1 MILKSLELQGFKTF
15 PDKTTLTFEWGITS
29 VVGPNG
35 SGKSNISDAMRWVL
49 GEQSLRT
56 LRCSK
61 MEDVIFGGTPQRKA
75 LGFAEVTLT
84 IDNSD
89 RRLDF
94 DNDTV
99 AITRRYYRSGESEY
113 LINKATVRLKDI
125 NELFMDTGLGRDG
138 YSIIGQGKIDAI
150 VAARSE
156 DRREIFEEAAGI
168 SRYRYRKEESERR
181 LNKAEENLVRLR
193 DILSELEDRVEPL
206 RVQAEKA
213 EQFIAYDQE
222 KKGLEIGIWLET
234 LERSAKV
241 LREHGEKLDLA
252 QAQRREIEEE
262 LQQLEA
268 QIEENYR
275 ETNRCTAQME
285 EARSRAAAFDEQ
297 AVRAEGEVGLLQN
310 DLAHNAQ
317 DQARLEEQAAAALRS
332 GEDTDREIAQKQEE
346 IAAKEQQLAESRDR
360 LLSFSQRLE
369 ELRKGADEATRRLE
383 EAAAAR
389 AELGA
394 ALAEERIQ
402 LTSAQSTMAEIR
414 LRAGAVDGSVAQA
427 QERQAAARA
436 EGEELAQMLQD
447 TQTAIAG
454 LENAVKGHE
463 LRLESRQKRAQ
474 AAKEQLDQL
483 TLDAR
488 EQQRRS
494 RLLEDLERNLEGF
507 AQSVKAVM
515 KEAGRGILQGVC
527 GPVTQ
532 LLKTP
537 KEYAVALETALGGA
551 MQNIVVETEQDAKA
565 AIRLLQQRD
574 LGRATFLPLTTIR
587 GAVLDQREM
596 EDLPGFVGIASR
608 LCQCEEKYAGIR
620 DSLLGRVAVAEDLDS
635 AVTIA
640 KRMKYRFRIVSLDG
654 QVVNAGGSLTG
665 GSKAKNSGLLSRASE
680 IQRVRE
686 KAAGLE
692 QKAAQAAALYKERQ
706 EELAACTA
714 ELDAAK
720 GELSALQEERIKVQ
734 AEAAR
739 AARELENAS
748 KELENLERE
757 RSDSQ
762 GRLSEMEALQAQS
775 QEKIAALEQQLSQAQ
790 AQSQA
795 LTGDREEQLA
805 RCEDIAQT
813 IQEIRLHQFSAEKDR
828 DALAA
833 AVQDLEARKRDS
845 GQAAQRFA
853 QEGAALEARAQE
865 LQAGIAQCQEQVKS
879 LRAQAA
885 AQRAGVE
892 ETAQKRTA
900 LERQAGEPPQPGAGG
915 HRAPGERR
923 PGGGPPPG
931 AGGEPAEGVR
941 PDHLQAVGG
950 VRAHPPGGGGAGP
963 AHRGSARR
971 PAPPLRAEKQDQG
984 PGRRQRGGRGG
995 VPGGLPAVP
1004 IPQGPGGGR
1013 GEVQKGAFGP
1023 DRRPDPSYAGA
1034 VHPALRPGEPEL
1046 RLHLPGAVRRR
1057 RGGAHL
1063 YRRQRRAAQ
1072 RHRDQG
1078 PAPGEDRHPHRV
1090 PLRRGEGPGGH
1101 LHLLRHHAGQP
1112 PALLRAGRDRG
1123 RPGRRERHPLRP
1135 VPAADERGHP
1145 IHHHHPPPGHHGGQ
1159 RHALRRHHAGPGRL
1173 QAPGPAHRR
1182 GRRIRHMTYSEEEKL
1197 WAFLIRSGKD

>member
-1 MILKSLELQGFKTF
+1 MAQHMILKSLELQGFKTF
-15 PDKTTLTFEWGITS
+15 PDKTTLTFERGITS

-285 EARSRAAAFDEQ
+285 EARSQAAAFDEQ

-317 DQARLEEQAAAALRS
+317 DKARLEEQAAAALRS

-414 LRAGAVDGSVAQA
+414 LRAGAVAGSVAQA
-427 QERQAAARA
+427 QERRAAARA

-488 EQQRRS
+488 EQQRRA

-635 AVTIA
+635 AVAIA

-665 GSKAKNSGLLSRASE
+665 GSKAKNSGLLSRAAE

-739 AARELENAS
+739 AARELENAA

-762 GRLSEMEALQAQS
+762 GRLAEMEALQAQS

-790 AQSQA
+790 AQSQT

-833 AVQDLEARKRDS
+833 AVQELEARKRDS

-900 LERQAGEPPQPGAGG
+900 LERQAGELRSREREAAGRRENAGREVARLQERAENLQKEYDQIIAKLWEEYELTRREAEEQAQPIQDLPAAQRRLSELKNKIKALGAVNV
-915 HRAPGERR
+915 
-923 PGGGPPPG
+923 G
-931 AGGEPAEGVR
+931 AVVEYQEVSQRYQFLKAQVEDVEKSKKELLDLIDDLTKHMREQFTQRFAQVNQNFGSIFRE
-941 PDHLQAVGG
+941 LF
-950 VRAHPPGGGGAGP
+950 GGGAAELTFTDDSDVLRSGIEIKVQP
-963 AHRGSARR
+963 PGKIVTHIESLSGGEKALVAISIYFAIMRVNPPPFCVLDEIEAALDDVNVARFAQYLRRMSRNSQFITITHRRGTMEGSDM
-971 PAPPLRAEKQDQG
+971 LYGVTMQDQG
-984 PGRRQRGGRGG
+984 ISK
-995 VPGGLPAVP
+995 LL
-1004 IPQGPGGGR
+1004 
-1013 GEVQKGAFGP
+1013 
-1023 DRRPDPSYAGA
+1023 
-1034 VHPALRPGEPEL
+1034 ALRTEE
-1046 RLHLPGAVRRR
+1046 
-1057 RGGAHL
+1057 
-1063 YRRQRRAAQ
+1063 AAEF
-1072 RHRDQG
+1072 G
-1078 PAPGEDRHPHRV
+1078 
-1090 PLRRGEGPGGH
+1090 
-1101 LHLLRHHAGQP
+1101 
-1112 PALLRAGRDRG
+1112 
-1123 RPGRRERHPLRP
+1123 
-1135 VPAADERGHP
+1135 
-1145 IHHHHPPPGHHGGQ
+1145 
-1159 RHALRRHHAGPGRL
+1159 
-1173 QAPGPAHRR
+1173 
-1182 GRRIRHMTYSEEEKL
+1182 T
-1197 WAFLIRSGKD
+1197 

>member
-1 MILKSLELQGFKTF
+1 MAQHMILKSLELQGFKTF
-15 PDKTTLTFEWGITS
+15 PDKTTLTFERGITS

-193 DILSELEDRVEPL
+193 DILSELEGRVEPL

-285 EARSRAAAFDEQ
+285 EARSQAAAFDEQ

-369 ELRKGADEATRRLE
+369 ELRRGADEATRRLE

-488 EQQRRS
+488 EQQRRA

-635 AVTIA
+635 AVAIA

-665 GSKAKNSGLLSRASE
+665 GSKAKNSGLLSRAAE

-739 AARELENAS
+739 AARELENAA

-762 GRLSEMEALQAQS
+762 GRLAEMEALQAQS

-790 AQSQA
+790 AQSQS

-845 GQAAQRFA
+845 GQAAERFA
-853 QEGAALEARAQE
+853 QEGAALEAKAQE
-865 LQAGIAQCQEQVKS
+865 LQAGIARCREQVES

-892 ETAQKRTA
+892 ETAQRRTA
-900 LERQAGEPPQPGAGG
+900 LERQAGEL
-915 HRAPGERR
+915 RAREREATERR
-923 PGGGPPPG
+923 ENAGREVARLQERAENLQKEYDSIISKLWEEYELTRREAEEQAQPIQDLPAAQRRLSELKNKIKALG
-931 AGGEPAEGVR
+931 AVNVG
-941 PDHLQAVGG
+941 AVVEYQEVSQRYQFLKAQVEDVEKSKKELLDLIDDLTKHMREQFTQRFAQVNQNFGSIF
-950 VRAHPPGGGGAGP
+950 RELFGGGAAELTFTDDSDVLRSGIEIKVQP
-963 AHRGSARR
+963 PGKIVTHIESLSGGEKALVAISIYFAIMRVNPPPFCVLDEIEAALDDVNVARFAQYLRRMSRQSQFITITHRRGTMEGSDM
-971 PAPPLRAEKQDQG
+971 LYGVTMQDQG
-984 PGRRQRGGRGG
+984 
-995 VPGGLPAVP
+995 VSKLL
-1004 IPQGPGGGR
+1004 
-1013 GEVQKGAFGP
+1013 
-1023 DRRPDPSYAGA
+1023 
-1034 VHPALRPGEPEL
+1034 ALRTEE
-1046 RLHLPGAVRRR
+1046 
-1057 RGGAHL
+1057 
-1063 YRRQRRAAQ
+1063 AAEF
-1072 RHRDQG
+1072 G
-1078 PAPGEDRHPHRV
+1078 
-1090 PLRRGEGPGGH
+1090 
-1101 LHLLRHHAGQP
+1101 
-1112 PALLRAGRDRG
+1112 
-1123 RPGRRERHPLRP
+1123 
-1135 VPAADERGHP
+1135 
-1145 IHHHHPPPGHHGGQ
+1145 
-1159 RHALRRHHAGPGRL
+1159 
-1173 QAPGPAHRR
+1173 
-1182 GRRIRHMTYSEEEKL
+1182 T
-1197 WAFLIRSGKD
+1197 

>member
-1 MILKSLELQGFKTF
+1 MAQHMILKSLELQGFKTF
-15 PDKTTLTFEWGITS
+15 PDKTTLTFERGITS

-275 ETNRCTAQME
+275 ETNRCTALME
-285 EARSRAAAFDEQ
+285 EARSQAAAFDEQ

-317 DQARLEEQAAAALRS
+317 DKARLEEQAAAALRS

-369 ELRKGADEATRRLE
+369 ELRRGADEATRRLE

-488 EQQRRS
+488 EQQRRA

-515 KEAGRGILQGVC
+515 KEAGRGILRGVC

-635 AVTIA
+635 AVAIA

-665 GSKAKNSGLLSRASE
+665 GSKAKNSGLLSRAAE

-739 AARELENAS
+739 AARELENAA

-790 AQSQA
+790 AQSQS

-900 LERQAGEPPQPGAGG
+900 LERQAGELRSREREAT
-915 HRAPGERR
+915 ERR
-923 PGGGPPPG
+923 ENAGREVARLQERAENLQKEYDSIISKLWEEYELTRREAEEQAQPIQDLPAAQRRLSELKNKIKALG
-931 AGGEPAEGVR
+931 AVNVG
-941 PDHLQAVGG
+941 AVVEYQEVSQRYQFLKAQVEDVEKSKKELLDLIDDLTKHMREQFTQRFAQVNQNFGSIF
-950 VRAHPPGGGGAGP
+950 RELFGGGAAELTFTDDSDVLRSGIEIKVQP
-963 AHRGSARR
+963 PGKIVTHIESLSGGEKALVAISIYFAIMRVNPPPFCVLDEIEAALDDVNVTRYAQYLRRMSGATQFITITHRRGTMEGSDM
-971 PAPPLRAEKQDQG
+971 LYGVTMQDQG
-984 PGRRQRGGRGG
+984 
-995 VPGGLPAVP
+995 VSKLL
-1004 IPQGPGGGR
+1004 
-1013 GEVQKGAFGP
+1013 
-1023 DRRPDPSYAGA
+1023 
-1034 VHPALRPGEPEL
+1034 ALRTEE
-1046 RLHLPGAVRRR
+1046 
-1057 RGGAHL
+1057 
-1063 YRRQRRAAQ
+1063 AAEF
-1072 RHRDQG
+1072 G
-1078 PAPGEDRHPHRV
+1078 
-1090 PLRRGEGPGGH
+1090 
-1101 LHLLRHHAGQP
+1101 
-1112 PALLRAGRDRG
+1112 
-1123 RPGRRERHPLRP
+1123 
-1135 VPAADERGHP
+1135 
-1145 IHHHHPPPGHHGGQ
+1145 
-1159 RHALRRHHAGPGRL
+1159 
-1173 QAPGPAHRR
+1173 
-1182 GRRIRHMTYSEEEKL
+1182 T
-1197 WAFLIRSGKD
+1197 

>member
-1 MILKSLELQGFKTF
+1 MAQHMILKSLELQGFKTF
-15 PDKTTLTFEWGITS
+15 PDKTTLTFERGITS

-150 VAARSE
+150 VAAKSE

-285 EARSRAAAFDEQ
+285 EARSQAAAFDEQ

-317 DQARLEEQAAAALRS
+317 DKARLEEQAAAALRS

-346 IAAKEQQLAESRDR
+346 IAAKEQQLAESRDK

-369 ELRKGADEATRRLE
+369 ELRRGADEATRRLE

-427 QERQAAARA
+427 KERQAAAQA

-488 EQQRRS
+488 EQQRRA

-686 KAAGLE
+686 KAAVLE

-734 AEAAR
+734 AETAR
-739 AARELENAS
+739 AARELENAA

-833 AVQDLEARKRDS
+833 AVQELEARKRDS

-865 LQAGIAQCQEQVKS
+865 LQADIAQCQEQVKS

-900 LERQAGEPPQPGAGG
+900 LERQAGELRSREREAT
-915 HRAPGERR
+915 ERR
-923 PGGGPPPG
+923 ENAGREVARLQERAENLQKEYDQIIAKLWEEYELTRREAEEQAQPIQDLPAAQRRLSELKNKIKALG
-931 AGGEPAEGVR
+931 AVNVG
-941 PDHLQAVGG
+941 AVVEYQEVSQRYQFLKAQVEDVEKSKKELLDLIDDLTKHMREQFTQRFAQVNQNFGSIF
-950 VRAHPPGGGGAGP
+950 RELFGGGAAELTFTDDSDVLRSGIEIKVQP
-963 AHRGSARR
+963 PGKIVTHIESLSGGEKALVAISIYFAIMRVNPPPFCVLDEIEAALDDVNVTRYAQYLRRMSGATQFITITHRRGTMEGSDM
-971 PAPPLRAEKQDQG
+971 LYGVTMQDQG
-984 PGRRQRGGRGG
+984 
-995 VPGGLPAVP
+995 VSKLL
-1004 IPQGPGGGR
+1004 
-1013 GEVQKGAFGP
+1013 
-1023 DRRPDPSYAGA
+1023 
-1034 VHPALRPGEPEL
+1034 ALRTEE
-1046 RLHLPGAVRRR
+1046 
-1057 RGGAHL
+1057 
-1063 YRRQRRAAQ
+1063 AAEF
-1072 RHRDQG
+1072 G
-1078 PAPGEDRHPHRV
+1078 
-1090 PLRRGEGPGGH
+1090 
-1101 LHLLRHHAGQP
+1101 
-1112 PALLRAGRDRG
+1112 
-1123 RPGRRERHPLRP
+1123 
-1135 VPAADERGHP
+1135 
-1145 IHHHHPPPGHHGGQ
+1145 
-1159 RHALRRHHAGPGRL
+1159 
-1173 QAPGPAHRR
+1173 
-1182 GRRIRHMTYSEEEKL
+1182 T
-1197 WAFLIRSGKD
+1197 

>member
-1 MILKSLELQGFKTF
+1 MAQHMILKSLELQGFKTF
-15 PDKTTLTFEWGITS
+15 PDKTTLTFERGITS

-332 GEDTDREIAQKQEE
+332 GEDTDREIAQKREE
-346 IAAKEQQLAESRDR
+346 IAAKEQQLGESRDK

-369 ELRKGADEATRRLE
+369 ELRRGADEATRRLE

-427 QERQAAARA
+427 KERQAAARA

-447 TQTAIAG
+447 TQAAIAG

-488 EQQRRS
+488 EQQRRA

-574 LGRATFLPLTTIR
+574 LGRATFLPLTTMR
-587 GAVLDQREM
+587 GTVLDQREM

-665 GSKAKNSGLLSRASE
+665 GSKAKNSGLLSRAAE

-692 QKAAQAAALYKERQ
+692 QKAAQAAALCKERQ

-739 AARELENAS
+739 AARELENAA

-833 AVQDLEARKRDS
+833 AVQELEARKRDS
-845 GQAAQRFA
+845 GQAAERFA

-865 LQAGIAQCQEQVKS
+865 LQAGIARCREQVES

-900 LERQAGEPPQPGAGG
+900 LERQAGELRSREREAT
-915 HRAPGERR
+915 ERR
-923 PGGGPPPG
+923 ENAGREVARLQERAENLQKEYDQIISKLWEEYELTRREAEEQAQPIQDLPAAQRRLSELKNKIKALG
-931 AGGEPAEGVR
+931 AVNVG
-941 PDHLQAVGG
+941 AVVEYQEVSQRYQFLKAQVEDVEKSKKELLDLIDDLTKHMREQFTQRFAQVNQNFGSIF
-950 VRAHPPGGGGAGP
+950 RELFGGGAAELTFTDDSDVLRSGIEIKVQP
-963 AHRGSARR
+963 PGKIVTHIESLSGGEKALVAISIYFAIMRVNPPPFCVLDEIEAALDDVNVTRYAQYLRRMSGATQFITITHRRGTMEGSDM
-971 PAPPLRAEKQDQG
+971 LYGVTMQDQG
-984 PGRRQRGGRGG
+984 
-995 VPGGLPAVP
+995 VSKLL
-1004 IPQGPGGGR
+1004 
-1013 GEVQKGAFGP
+1013 
-1023 DRRPDPSYAGA
+1023 
-1034 VHPALRPGEPEL
+1034 ALRTEE
-1046 RLHLPGAVRRR
+1046 
-1057 RGGAHL
+1057 
-1063 YRRQRRAAQ
+1063 AAEF
-1072 RHRDQG
+1072 G
-1078 PAPGEDRHPHRV
+1078 
-1090 PLRRGEGPGGH
+1090 
-1101 LHLLRHHAGQP
+1101 
-1112 PALLRAGRDRG
+1112 
-1123 RPGRRERHPLRP
+1123 
-1135 VPAADERGHP
+1135 
-1145 IHHHHPPPGHHGGQ
+1145 
-1159 RHALRRHHAGPGRL
+1159 
-1173 QAPGPAHRR
+1173 
-1182 GRRIRHMTYSEEEKL
+1182 T
-1197 WAFLIRSGKD
+1197 

>member
-1 MILKSLELQGFKTF
+1 MAQHMILKSLELQGFKTF
-15 PDKTTLTFEWGITS
+15 PDKTTLTFERGITS

-193 DILSELEDRVEPL
+193 DILSELEGRVEPL

-285 EARSRAAAFDEQ
+285 EARSQAAALDEQ

-360 LLSFSQRLE
+360 FLSFSQRLE

-427 QERQAAARA
+427 KERQAAARA

-447 TQTAIAG
+447 TQAAIAG

-488 EQQRRS
+488 EQQRRA

-635 AVTIA
+635 AVAIA

-665 GSKAKNSGLLSRASE
+665 GSKAKNSGLLSRAAE

-686 KAAGLE
+686 KAAVLE

-739 AARELENAS
+739 AARDLENAA

-790 AQSQA
+790 AQSQS

-833 AVQDLEARKRDS
+833 AVQELEARKRDS
-845 GQAAQRFA
+845 GQAAERFA

-900 LERQAGEPPQPGAGG
+900 LERQAGEL
-915 HRAPGERR
+915 RAQEREATERR
-923 PGGGPPPG
+923 ENAGREVARLQERAENLQKEYDSIISKLWEEYELTRREAEEQAQPIQDLPAAQRRLSELKNKIKALG
-931 AGGEPAEGVR
+931 AVNVG
-941 PDHLQAVGG
+941 AVVEYQEVSQRYQFLKAQVEDVEKSKKELLDLIDDLTKHMREQFTQRFAQVNQNFGSIF
-950 VRAHPPGGGGAGP
+950 RELFGGGAAELTFTDDSDVLRSGIEIKVQP
-963 AHRGSARR
+963 PGKIVTHIESLSGGEKALVAISIYFAIMRVNPPPFCVLDEIEAALDDVNVTRYAQYLRRMSGATQFITITHRRGTMEGSDM
-971 PAPPLRAEKQDQG
+971 LYGVTMQDQG
-984 PGRRQRGGRGG
+984 
-995 VPGGLPAVP
+995 VSKLL
-1004 IPQGPGGGR
+1004 
-1013 GEVQKGAFGP
+1013 
-1023 DRRPDPSYAGA
+1023 
-1034 VHPALRPGEPEL
+1034 ALRTEE
-1046 RLHLPGAVRRR
+1046 
-1057 RGGAHL
+1057 
-1063 YRRQRRAAQ
+1063 AAEF
-1072 RHRDQG
+1072 G
-1078 PAPGEDRHPHRV
+1078 
-1090 PLRRGEGPGGH
+1090 
-1101 LHLLRHHAGQP
+1101 
-1112 PALLRAGRDRG
+1112 
-1123 RPGRRERHPLRP
+1123 
-1135 VPAADERGHP
+1135 
-1145 IHHHHPPPGHHGGQ
+1145 
-1159 RHALRRHHAGPGRL
+1159 
-1173 QAPGPAHRR
+1173 
-1182 GRRIRHMTYSEEEKL
+1182 T
-1197 WAFLIRSGKD
+1197 